1 MTWTAHTGR
10 IYFMS
15 KSGEY
20 FWYDIMGAE
29 TSDSSRD
36 NPNLAMTKDSSRDN
50 PNLAMTKDNSR
61 DNPESFF
68 DKG

>member
-1 MTWTAHTGR
+1 MTWTTHTGR

-15 KSGEY
+15 KSREY

-50 PNLAMTKDNSR
+50 P
-61 DNPESFF
+61 ESFF